1 MTTHNPGSPV
11 NPAPRAPRGW
21 LRLADHDI
29 DEATAQT
36 VRRGWA
42 RQWVEAATAGA
53 LAAALLIVAQDVL
66 SEWEFAPSLPAAIT
80 HVGAAAIV
88 LGMLLGVALV
98 TAEYVVVWLGETVR
112 GQCPR
117 PVGIAA
123 TGIAAAGAG
132 LSVVAWVRGLPAV
145 SGWLADSFT
154 AQSEVLAGTATAPVM
169 SVGTA
174 THVAAMV
181 PWLAAALGIAVTILH
196 GPLSG
201 PVDNR
206 TAGGRLDYRTVD
218 ATAYLPAAVIKQYR
232 NTQRGTSRG

>member
-21 LRLADHDI
+21 LRLADHDV
-29 DEATAQT
+29 DEATRT
-36 VRRGWA
+36 LVRREWVW
-42 RQWVEAATAGA
+42 QWVEAATAGA
-53 LAAALLIVAQDVL
+53 LAAALLIVGHDAL
-66 SEWEFAPSLPAAIT
+66 SRNEFAPSLPTVIG
-80 HVGAAAIV
+80 HFAAALAV
-88 LGMLLGVALV
+88 QAMLMVVAMT
-98 TAEYVVVWLGETVR
+98 TARYVVVWLGETVR
-112 GQCPR
+112 GRCPR

-123 TGIAAAGAG
+123 TAIAAAGTA
-132 LSVVAWVRGLPAV
+132 LSVVALVHGLPAV

-154 AQSEVLAGTATAPVM
+154 AQSEVLAETATAPVM
-169 SVGTA
+169 SAGTA

-181 PWLAAALGIAVTILH
+181 PWLAAALGIAVTIWH

-218 ATAYLPAAVIKQYR
+218 ATAYLPAAVIKHYR